1 MNNKISSLKCPKCG
15 FDFLLPS
22 NINKKIFD
30 MMATKGKRLRRLYK
44 LLSKTIK
51 KELPSENDRT
61 EFYYFLKAIDDTNE
75 RIIIWGINKYLEDN
89 LIHKG
94 YGLAY
99 LRGIIR
105 NKAQN
110 SDILRIKEKKRLG
123 TSPPIKEI
131 T

>member
-1 MNNKISSLKCPKCG
+1 MNSTISSLKCPKCG

-30 MMATKGKRLRRLYK
+30 MMAVKGRRLRRLYK

-51 KELPSENDRT
+51 KELPSDNDRT
-61 EFYYFLKAIDDTNE
+61 EFYYFLKAIDDTDE
-75 RIIIWGINKYLEDN
+75 RIIVWTINKYLENN
-89 LIHKG
+89 LVHKG

-99 LRGIIR
+99 LRGMIR
-105 NKAQN
+105 NRANN
-110 SDILRIKEKKRLG
+110 SGIMKIKEKKMLG